1 MPAAILHDVRYA
13 ARSVVRQP
21 GVTALAVGILALGL
35 GINTAVFAV
44 SYGVLWRPLPY
55 PDADRLVTVAVVYE
69 EDGLEHRVGFGR
81 IADWNRRL
89 RTARVAG
96 YDARQRVVRGAG
108 PARVMEV
115 ATVSE
120 DFFDVLGVPAA
131 RGVVG
136 RFPDGDARAVFSARL
151 ARIFEDETGRSALGQ
166 GVTVGDRRYDVAA
179 VMGDDF
185 AFPSADVDVWLVAVA
200 GSGGDRLVGRDA
212 ERLLPVHRPLG
223 ACAPDWSPPR
233 SRCRSCC

>member
-1 MPAAILHDVRYA
+1 MLEAILHDVRYA
-13 ARSVVRQP
+13 ARSVVRQS

-81 IADWNRRL
+81 IDDWNGRL

-96 YDARQRVVRGAG
+96 YDARERVVRGAG
-108 PARVMEV
+108 PSRVMEV

-120 DFFDVLGVPAA
+120 DFFDVLGVPAV
-131 RGVVG
+131 RGVVL
-136 RFPDGDARAVFSARL
+136 RLPDGDARAVISARL
-151 ARIFEDETGRSALGQ
+151 ARS
-166 GVTVGDRRYDVAA
+166 
-179 VMGDDF
+179 
-185 AFPSADVDVWLVAVA
+185 
-200 GSGGDRLVGRDA
+200 
-212 ERLLPVHRPLG
+212 
-223 ACAPDWSPPR
+223 
-233 SRCRSCC
+233 